1 MMFSILTYFL
11 IYLVCK
17 RSSIFEKSDKKV
29 GELKNRNIDYI
40 NVGQEILSSFGIGRP
55 LEPGETY
62 VDKLKAYNED
72 LFNQLWEVLSYYK
85 LFGKEEKKQAELVCR
100 IEMYKLEH
108 KEFVKFTHTGKSDH
122 YTIKSTLKG
131 NAHLQFL
138 YDLKTNLFHIGYD
151 STFIETRLFYLNEE
165 SIIEINL
172 GTEKGRIN
180 NSFQKEKVFEL
191 MHKSQQKVIKKYEQ

>member
-1 MMFSILTYFL
+1 MYLTKDKNEVHKYIGYKSKEPLNEQLSI
-11 IYLVCK
+11 C
-17 RSSIFEKSDKKV
+17 
-29 GELKNRNIDYI
+29 
-40 NVGQEILSSFGIGRP
+40 ILSVLSKGVSELGIFT
-55 LEPGETY
+55 EFTH
-62 VDKLKAYNED
+62 KD

>member
-1 MMFSILTYFL
+1 MNAKVAQGVYHLASTEDEEMGMMFAWTNSYDKSTRFQCAVGAFVN
-11 IYLVCK
+11 VCSNGMLCGDMANYARK
-17 RSSIFEKSDKKV
+17 
-29 GELKNRNIDYI
+29 
-40 NVGQEILSSFGIGRP
+40 
-55 LEPGETY
+55 
-62 VDKLKAYNED
+62 
-72 LFNQLWEVLSYYK
+72 
-85 LFGKEEKKQAELVCR
+85 
-100 IEMYKLEH
+100 
-108 KEFVKFTHTGKSDH
+108 HTGKADH

-138 YDLKTNLFHIGYD
+138 YDVKTNLFHIGYD